1 LVTEPDIP
9 LTEDAFLGGRLLL
22 RQPAK
27 GHRVGTDALLLA
39 ATAGAD
45 GRVADI
51 GAGAGLVGLAL
62 ALRDAREVVLVERDP
77 VFAACAEVNVSAAG
91 IAGVSVVRAD
101 IFKRRAILAEPS
113 LADQSFDHVATNPP
127 YDQAIGLRRSPSA
140 LKHAAHQM
148 AGGGLAEWLAACM
161 RLLGDGG
168 TLTLIHRADRLA
180 DVLSA
185 LPKWAGG
192 VAVRPV
198 QPRDGEAA
206 TRILVRATAGSRAP
220 LRLLPAFVLHG
231 VDGRFTAEAERV
243 HLGKAVIWMG

>member
-1 LVTEPDIP
+1 VAEPNIP

-27 GHRVGTDALLLA
+27 GHRLGTDALLLA
-39 ATAGAD
+39 AAAMAE

-62 ALRDAREVVLVERDP
+62 ALRGAREVVLVERDP
-77 VFAACAEVNVSAAG
+77 VFAACAEVNAAG
-91 IAGVSVVRAD
+91 HAGVEVIRAD
-101 IFKRRAILAEPS
+101 IFKRRAVLAEPA

-127 YDQAIGLRRSPSA
+127 YDQTIRSRRSPSA
-140 LKHAAHQM
+140 LKLAAHQM
-148 AGGGLAEWLAACM
+148 EGGGLAEWLAACM
-161 RLLGDGG
+161 RLLRDRG

-185 LPKWAGG
+185 LPKRAGG

-206 TRILVRATAGSRAP
+206 TRILVRSTAGSKSL

-231 VDGRFTAEAERV
+231 ADGRFTAEAARV
-243 HLGKAVIWMG
+243 HRGEAVIWMG